1 MRFHVPE
8 PPDLVGLRKFGIVT
22 GLGFSI
28 LFGLFFP
35 WLLDLALPTWPFI
48 IGGVFVTAGLLIPT
62 GLKSVYRGWMGVAI
76 IVGWLNSQLLL
87 TLVFLLVLTPI
98 GMLRRVFGSDTLG
111 RHFSSNAVSYR
122 KPSENRKAD
131 HVERPF

>member
-1 MRFHVPE
+1 MKFHFPE
-8 PPDLVGLRKFGIVT
+8 PPDSAGLRKFGVVT

-35 WLLDLALPTWPFI
+35 WLLDLALPNWPFV
-48 IGGVFVTAGLLIPT
+48 IGGLFITAGLIAPA
-62 GLKSVYRGWMGVAI
+62 GLKPVYRVWMGTAV

-98 GMLRRVFGSDTLG
+98 GLLRRIFGSDTLG
-111 RHFSSNAVSYR
+111 RRFSRNAVSYR
-122 KPSENRKAD
+122 KPSEQREAD